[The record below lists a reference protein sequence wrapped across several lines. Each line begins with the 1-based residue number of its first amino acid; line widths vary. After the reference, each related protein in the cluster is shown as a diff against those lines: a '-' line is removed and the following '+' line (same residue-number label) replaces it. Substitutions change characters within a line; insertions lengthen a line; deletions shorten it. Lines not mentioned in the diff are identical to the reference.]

1 MRLLIAEHKAF
12 RVVSRGRRSAREPQD
27 GVYVPV
33 TKVDRWLGNASL
45 KRTVGAGAART
56 AIRSVPA
63 VRGRGR
69 MPPALFG
76 ILDPHQ
82 DAIAAARH
90 SSLSCSC
97 VPSGSGAF
105 SGGTHSR
112 GDPAAMSS
120 RATPTWSAPA

>member
-69 MPPALFG
+69 MPPALFAYW
-76 ILDPHQ
+76 ILIRTPSPPRGTVHS
-82 DAIAAARH
+82 AALACPR
-90 SSLSCSC
+90 
-97 VPSGSGAF
+97 
-105 SGGTHSR
+105 
-112 GDPAAMSS
+112 D
-120 RATPTWSAPA
+120 RAPFR